1 MSIFS
6 LFLKTSQDNIR
17 LECKKRTIRL
27 TDFFKTFDR
36 MHLGRVSKNQFHRAI
51 LLSGIIVSPEEVDL
65 LMTRY
70 EVPAENMPDGHA
82 NMVNYKKF
90 CNQIDKVFTIQG
102 LEKDPLKQVKL
113 ALEDVGEPILG
124 PENPAIT
131 AVESEDLKGIL
142 SEFNS
147 HCKNRGYNV
156 KVLFGDFDRNN
167 DGQITNE
174 QFMRNVFVLCP
185 QLSMAHAE
193 LVCKAYAAP
202 MGMNYRELHRHCTDI
217 NLPDVEDSSLFGRMP
232 KKHTEINIDEETLN
246 EVVTFFSMK
255 IAQTP
260 GIRMADYFVSFD
272 KMKTNTIKTEQFLQ
286 GLVRCFGSLTLIQT
300 EALSV
305 KYKNPATGL
314 VDYRAFIKEIT
325 EIAGSLAY
333 DRTPGF
339 SQTTILDDKEQ
350 EFVKEV
356 LQEMCTKVTK
366 HRIMLKPTFQD
377 FDRRYEDHV
386 SKEQFMRALS
396 MFNLLPQSSYAIDAL
411 SLAFSPTSFKH
422 SAGKFVNYRKFLDY
436 IHGIVSKTEREQM
449 ALSADA
455 YKDVPR
461 HLRSDFT
468 PGEVADG
475 VEIQVEWSEEEKK
488 GDALEDFIDDFG
500 GMSVMSSPSKI
511 SVFTGRAEKSMQSI
525 IDDIRKSVLQN
536 RIR

>member
-1 MSIFS
+1 
-6 LFLKTSQDNIR
+6 
-17 LECKKRTIRL
+17 
-27 TDFFKTFDR
+27 

-51 LLSGIIVSPEEVDL
+51 LLSGITVSPEEVDL
-65 LMTRY
+65 IMTRY

-82 NMVNYKKF
+82 DMVNYTKF
-90 CNQIDKVFTIQG
+90 CTQIDKVFTIQG

-113 ALEDVGEPILG
+113 ALEDVGEPVLG
-124 PENPAIT
+124 PDNPALT

-217 NLPDVEDSSLFGRMP
+217 DLPDVEDSSLFGRMA
-232 KKHTEINIDEETLN
+232 KSKSEINIDEATLD
-246 EVVTFFSMK
+246 EVVTFFAMK

-260 GIRMADYFVSFD
+260 GIRMADYFVPFD
-272 KMKTNTIKTEQFLQ
+272 KMKTNTIKTKQFLQ

-300 EALSV
+300 EALSL
-305 KYKNPATGL
+305 KYENSATGL
-314 VDYRAFIKEIT
+314 VDYRVFINEIT

-356 LQEMCTKVTK
+356 LLEMCGKVTK

-396 MFNLLPQSSYAIDAL
+396 MFNLLPQSTYAIDAVC
-411 SLAFSPTSFKH
+411 LAFSPTSFRH

-436 IHGIVSKTEREQM
+436 IQGIVAKTEREQM

-488 GDALEDFIDDFG
+488 GDSLEDFVDDFG
-500 GMSVMSSPSKI
+500 GMSFTSSPSKI
-511 SVFTGRAEKSMQSI
+511 SVITGRPEKSLQTI
-525 IDDIRKSVLQN
+525 IDDIRRSVLQN
-536 RIR
+536 RIRLV